1 MPRIIR
7 GKSFYDK
14 PWYGT
19 YRSMMDRCH
28 REKAKNYS
36 RYGGRGRKE
45 RVMVKSTEATKA
57 IAYHLFCDKCGEEME
72 STNLMLTCDPPRYEH
87 RCPKCGNKDYP
98 RKQYPYIAFEW
109 AERSET

>member
-1 MPRIIR
+1 M
-7 GKSFYDK
+7 SELK
-14 PWYGT
+14 PCPFCGGEAELVEHEVGG
-19 YRSMMDRCH
+19 YRP
-28 REKAKNYS
+28 
-36 RYGGRGRKE
+36 GRGRKE

-87 RCPKCGNKDYP
+87 RCPKWGNKDYP

-109 AERSET
+109 AERSETCLD